1 MANEVGQVSV
11 KAVVDMAGFGDELN
25 REVER
30 AAEEAA
36 AALAAAF
43 DGAAEEIDAQLAGAA
58 PDLDS
63 EFGAAGDSAADR
75 LAAGFDGTSAEIDAA
90 VGAPD
95 LTGEF
100 AAAGDRAGDALADGF
115 DDVSADMAATA
126 DEAADAVAAEMDD
139 LAGVGEEAGADIA
152 DGVGEGFQGNIE
164 EVKRDLAAGL
174 AVVSAA
180 ITAALVAGIVEAA
193 QLDAGLREVV
203 TLFGETGDA
212 AAESLGRLAPQVRE
226 LSDEVGFAQ
235 EELVGGLYNA
245 ISAGV
250 PEDNVFEFLGT
261 ASRFAIAGVTDVGTA
276 ITGLSSAANA
286 FAIDFS
292 EAEDVAD
299 TFFAGVQAGQT
310 TVPEL
315 SAALFNVAPAA
326 SAAGLALDETVAAVA
341 ALTASGVPTSVATT
355 QIRASIVELS
365 DAGSAVGEVF
375 SEVAGVSFRDFIASG
390 GDLAGALA
398 ILQGEAQSTGEQVGD
413 YFGSVEAAAA
423 AQTLAKDTAGS
434 YAAALDFQAER
445 AGAASAAFDL
455 VNESASRQFETVKTQ
470 LTNIIA
476 TFGDAFLPTVI
487 SLLETVL
494 DLAEVFA
501 ALPEPMQ
508 QAAAVGLALTAATTG
523 LAAAALL
530 VGPRLVTMNAA
541 LAATGPA
548 GARAAAGISA
558 TRAALFGPWGLV
570 AATAIAA
577 LTGLHGAF
585 RTAREEA
592 GALADEIT
600 ETSTTGEEASRRLDD
615 ALDAQV
621 EQVGSSERAWDRLKD
636 PMTFLFP
643 IYGQTKDA
651 IEDITG
657 VTTLWGRANDDVLV
671 SIGRVVES
679 DISRE
684 LRDAAAGAADAGE
697 SAAGAAGGVDE
708 LGESMEETASI
719 GQQLL
724 DVMNQLDGGFIDL
737 DRATIDYIE
746 TVGDLSNTL
755 LENGANIDTN
765 TEAGRDNV
773 NAILGAVDATRNHI
787 SALVDSGAP
796 QEEVNRVTREHITQ
810 LRGVM
815 EQAGFTDAQIDTLIE
830 RYGLVPEDII
840 TEVQAAGVETALAK
854 IGGLQGALNN
864 IAGSYTAL
872 VTPQIVTDLGGLSP
886 RAHGGPVAAGMPY
899 LVGEEGPEAV
909 MFDQPGVVL
918 PANITEMLRSQTVT
932 PTQAGASGGGQVSVT
947 QNIYTTDPVK
957 AGRESA
963 RELRTA
969 VYLGGP
975 LA

>member
-1 MANEVGQVSV
+1 MTNQVGEVSV

-25 REVER
+25 RAVQREAEK
-30 AAEEAA
+30 AAEAM
-36 AALAAAF
+36 AAAF
-43 DGAAEEIDAQLAGAA
+43 DGAAEEIDAALAGAA
-58 PDLDS
+58 PDLDA
-63 EFGAAGDSAADR
+63 EFAAAGDSAADR
-75 LAAGFDGTSAEIDAA
+75 LADGFDGTSAEIDAA

-100 AAAGDRAGDALADGF
+100 GAAGDRAGDALADGF
-115 DDVSADMAATA
+115 DGVPDDLAATA

-152 DGVGEGFQGNIE
+152 EGVGAGFEGNIE

-250 PEDNVFEFLGT
+250 PEDNVFDFLGT

-375 SEVAGVSFRDFIASG
+375 TEVAGVSFRDFIASG

-398 ILQGEAQSTGEQVGD
+398 ILQGEAEATGAQVGD

-494 DLAEVFA
+494 ELAEVFA

-508 QAAAVGLALTAATTG
+508 QAAAVGLALTAAVTG

-530 VGPRLVTMNAA
+530 VGPRLVAMNAA
-541 LAATGPA
+541 LAATGPV

-558 TRAALFGPWGLV
+558 TRAALFGPWGIAAA
-570 AATAIAA
+570 AATAA
-577 LTGLHGAF
+577 LTGLHSAF
-585 RTAREEA
+585 RTSRDEA
-592 GALADEIT
+592 GALADEIVAT
-600 ETSTTGEEASRRLDD
+600 SETTEEASRRLTG
-615 ALDAQV
+615 ALQEQV
-621 EQVGSSERAWDRLKD
+621 ESLGTSEGAWERIKGI
-636 PMTFLFP
+636 FP
-643 IYGQTKDA
+643 IPGYGIAKTA
-651 IEDITG
+651 IEDITSA
-657 VTTLWGRANDDVLV
+657 VTLWDRANDDVLV
-671 SIGRVVES
+671 SIGRVVDS
-679 DISRE
+679 DIARE
-684 LRDAAAGAADAGE
+684 LREAARGADDAGE
-697 SAAGAAGGVDE
+697 SAEGAAGGVDE
-708 LGESMEETASI
+708 LGEEMEEAAST

-724 DVMNQLDGGFIDL
+724 DVLAGLDGGMIDL
-737 DRATIDYIE
+737 DRATITYIE
-746 TVGDLSNTL
+746 SIEDMIDAFAR
-755 LENGANIDTN
+755 NGATVDTN
-765 TEAGRDNV
+765 TEAGRENV
-773 NAILGAVDATRNHI
+773 GVIMEAVRGTRDHI
-787 SALVDSGAP
+787 AALVDAGAP
-796 QEEVNRVTREHITQ
+796 MNELTRVTHEHVNQ
-810 LRGVM
+810 LRAEM
-815 EQAGFTDAQIDTLIE
+815 EQAGFTAAQIDHLIE
-830 RYGLVPEDII
+830 RYGLVPTDII
-840 TEVQAAGVETALAK
+840 TEVSAFGIENTTERVNRLRQSLLDLSAQINVNIPTFQLDVPRGVKGYAAG
-854 IGGLQGALNN
+854 
-864 IAGSYTAL
+864 
-872 VTPQIVTDLGGLSP
+872 
-886 RAHGGPVAAGMPY
+886 GPFAAGDTSI
-899 LVGEEGPEAV
+899 VGEEGPELV
-909 MFDQPGVVL
+909 IFDRPGVVI
-918 PANITEMLRSQTVT
+918 PANITEMLRSRTVT
-932 PTQAGASGGGQVSVT
+932 PTQAAAAGGGSVTVT

-969 VYLGGP
+969 VHLGGP
-975 LA
+975 IR